1 MTESQ
6 TSSLEQQ
13 RYFLASIVD
22 SSKDSI
28 VTIDFNSVITSWN
41 KAAEHLY
48 GYPANQAIG
57 KSLSMVMLPEDIR
70 QLLVN
75 IERIRNSNDVEIYDT
90 IRIRKGGE
98 LIHLEIMLS
107 PVKNDV
113 DEVIGVSTIARD
125 ITARAI
131 ADAALRNSEE
141 KFRAL
146 VLKLPLVSTRLTWTT
161 TLYSLTIPCVLY
173 LASREKRL

>member
-1 MTESQ
+1 
-6 TSSLEQQ
+6 
-13 RYFLASIVD
+13 
-22 SSKDSI
+22 
-28 VTIDFNSVITSWN
+28 
-41 KAAEHLY
+41 
-48 GYPANQAIG
+48 
-57 KSLSMVMLPEDIR
+57 MLPEDIR

-161 TLYSLTIPCVLY
+161 TLYSLTIHCVLY
-173 LASREKRL
+173 LASQKKRL